1 MNLGSVQNLTE
12 ETWNFGTK
20 PRQSYKLAGDC
31 KPGGYPCNS
40 NLTSQSFYP
49 YSSTYPYM
57 HTNYSSDW
65 EIFEAVRI
73 QELEEVKARAA
84 QMEKTMRWWS
94 DCTANW
100 REKWSKVRAERNKA
114 QEEAR
119 QLRLRLDGVVK
130 EMSMLKKVNQALV
143 NEKENLERIT
153 AWKTESIF
161 TELPYITKDLNQ
173 LKFLE
178 QEPVENVSKTSKIPV
193 GEDTKKDAE
202 VINDQNDHN
211 KEFTP
216 KPPNSFSGRVPSISL
231 EEPTKKWEN
240 TVKTTEKGLI
250 HVSVSHLHMAEMQK
264 ILQKE
269 REMNVFLE
277 KEMEKMENE
286 LFLWKWKYEELK
298 QNKVEGDGWL
308 NNYSSFLLHL
318 PLTEGK
324 KKNLVSVTFFE
335 PLLFYLKLNYSIK
348 LERLQIENSSEWEK
362 PERLVA
368 EQQRLKEESR
378 RLKLQ
383 VKEIQ
388 RLLEMKSKTKS
399 SNDHQDTQSK
409 LLVKN
414 K

>member
-1 MNLGSVQNLTE
+1 MNQNMNLDSVQKLTE
-12 ETWNFGTK
+12 ETWNFGTQ

-31 KPGGYPCNS
+31 KPGGHPCNS
-40 NLTSQSFYP
+40 NLTSRSFYP
-49 YSSTYPYM
+49 YSCNYPYM

-114 QEEAR
+114 LEEAR
-119 QLRLRLDGVVK
+119 QLRIKLDVVVK
-130 EMSMLKKVNQALV
+130 ELSMLKKINQALV

-161 TELPYITKDLNQ
+161 SELPYIKKDLNQ

-178 QEPVENVSKTSKIPV
+178 QEPVKNMSKTNKIPV
-193 GEDTKKDAE
+193 GENTKKDAE
-202 VINDQNDHN
+202 VINDQNNHS
-211 KEFTP
+211 KEFTQNP
-216 KPPNSFSGRVPSISL
+216 LDSFSDGVPSISL
-231 EEPTKKWEN
+231 EEPTKKLEN
-240 TVKTTEKGLI
+240 TAKTTEEGLI
-250 HVSVSHLHMAEMQK
+250 HVSVLHLHLAEMHK

-277 KEMEKMENE
+277 KEMEKTENE

-298 QNKVEGDGWL
+298 QNKVE
-308 NNYSSFLLHL
+308 
-318 PLTEGK
+318 
-324 KKNLVSVTFFE
+324 SV
-335 PLLFYLKLNYSIK
+335 KQ
-348 LERLQIENSSEWEK
+348 LERLQIENNSEWEK
-362 PERLVA
+362 QERFVA
-368 EQQRLKEESR
+368 EHQLLEEENR

-388 RLLEMKSKTKS
+388 RLLETKSKTKS
-399 SNDHQDTQSK
+399 SSGHQDTQSK

-414 K
+414 KVCVLLSLIT

>member
-1 MNLGSVQNLTE
+1 MNRNMNLGSVQNLTE

-216 KPPNSFSGRVPSISL
+216 KPPNSFSGRVPSINL
-231 EEPTKKWEN
+231 EEPTKKLEN

-298 QNKVEGDGWL
+298 QNKVEGV
-308 NNYSSFLLHL
+308 
-318 PLTEGK
+318 K
-324 KKNLVSVTFFE
+324 Q
-335 PLLFYLKLNYSIK
+335 

-414 K
+414 KTKETGESKLRIWHQARFLLCCWRFYQDSK